1 MRKGGGGRRCDRTF
15 CSWGF
20 GGAVTPPPHSLLCGP
35 ISPVVNLE
43 MSSTARF
50 FVEMQY
56 IGAQD

>member
-1 MRKGGGGRRCDRTF
+1 MDRGRVAL
-15 CSWGF
+15 SM
-20 GGAVTPPPHSLLCGP
+20 TPILLSIAFSLLCGP

-43 MSSTARF
+43 MPSTASFF